1 MTTFHPIT
9 LRFCDNKTMLVGSV
23 AEAAAALGQQWPDKT
38 RLSYQA
44 AARLVALAVDGT
56 CSQRPAFDAVTR
68 AASEQGLLV
77 RKPKSRANEWLDAV
91 SP

>member
-1 MTTFHPIT
+1 MTAFMPVT

-23 AEAAAALGQQWPDKT
+23 ADAAAALGQQWPDKT

-56 CSQRPAFDAVTR
+56 CSQRPAFDALTR

-77 RKPKSRANEWLDAV
+77 RKPRSRANEWLDAV